1 MADAAIIPTDVHGV
15 AFSAAT
21 SLTKGPLTM
30 SLTKPFRNYA
40 AGASVALA
48 MMLASAPARAQNIF
62 FDWGSN
68 ETVNDSGREIVNFED
83 KARPG
88 ELIVSFG
95 DRRVFFIVA
104 PGKALSYPIAVPRE
118 KSKWAGVTSVSQK
131 RVNPSWTPTPE
142 MMIENPRLPP
152 WVPGGHPMNPLGTH
166 AMYLGSSAYRI
177 HGTDAPWT
185 IGTAA
190 SKGCVRMY
198 NKDVQDLYPRVPI
211 GTKVTV
217 TYQTYKF
224 SPVDGDSAK
233 SILAGLDKGKKFKAG
248 DDVAASAEQATK
260 KWHGDDSDDGAPVH
274 KTAANASDAAED
286 KDSADKSSSE
296 KRNSS
301 KAGDE
306 KTGSE
311 KNDAGESAD
320 TTPAHDTD
328 SDAALEHKTHNRD
341 KHAVETGSV
350 ETDKPKDKDK
360 SEAGDKAGSEAAREK
375 ADAKE
380 RMASKE
386 KLEAKARKA
395 AASED
400 ASAIANRALA
410 AAERAAAAAERA
422 ADAAER
428 ASAAAIKATSRSEH
442 ASESNSEPTKAAE
455 AAPAMAWPVVKSGT
469 P

>member
-1 MADAAIIPTDVHGV
+1 
-15 AFSAAT
+15 
-21 SLTKGPLTM
+21 M
-30 SLTKPFRNYA
+30 SLTKPFRIYA
-40 AGASVALA
+40 ASASVALA

-68 ETVNDSGREIVNFED
+68 ESVNDSGREIVNFED

-95 DRRVFFIVA
+95 DRRVFYIVA

-131 RVNPSWTPTPE
+131 RVSPSWTPTPE
-142 MMIENPRLPP
+142 MIRENPRLPP

-166 AMYLGSSAYRI
+166 ALYLGSSAYRI

-198 NKDVQDLYPRVPI
+198 NKDVQDLYPRVPV

-224 SPVDGDSAK
+224 SPLDGDSAK
-233 SILAGLDKGKKFKAG
+233 GILAGLDKGKKFKAG
-248 DDVAASAEQATK
+248 DDVATSAEKATK
-260 KWHGDDSDDGAPVH
+260 KWRGDDSDDGAPIQ
-274 KTAANASDAAED
+274 KTVANASDED
-286 KDSADKSSSE
+286 RNKDKDKDKDEDSADKSSPG
-296 KRNSS
+296 NSDKS
-301 KAGDE
+301 DKETSG
-306 KTGSE
+306 K
-311 KNDAGESAD
+311 SAD
-320 TTPAHDTD
+320 TTAAGDAD
-328 SDAALEHKTHNRD
+328 SDAALERKTRNRD
-341 KHAVETGSV
+341 KPAVETGSV
-350 ETDKPKDKDK
+350 DTDKAKDKDK
-360 SEAGDKAGSEAAREK
+360 SEAGDKSDSEAAREK

-386 KLEAKARKA
+386 KLDAKARKA

-428 ASAAAIKATSRSEH
+428 ASAAAIKATSKSDH
-442 ASESNSEPTKAAE
+442 ASESNSEPTKSAE

>member
-1 MADAAIIPTDVHGV
+1 M
-15 AFSAAT
+15 
-21 SLTKGPLTM
+21 K
-30 SLTKPFRNYA
+30 LTKPFR
-40 AGASVALA
+40 AGAATAVAVFAA
-48 MMLASAPARAQNIF
+48 MLCAAPASAQSIF

-95 DRRVFFIVA
+95 DRRVYFLVG

-166 AMYLGSSAYRI
+166 ALYLGSSAYRI

-198 NKDVQDLYPRVPI
+198 NKDVQDLYPRVPV

-217 TYQTYKF
+217 TYQTYKT
-224 SPVDGDSAK
+224 SPLDSESSK
-233 SILAGLDKGKKFKAG
+233 GLLATLDKGKKIKG
-248 DDVAASAEQATK
+248 DDDVAAAADQATK
-260 KWHGDDSDDGAPVH
+260 KFRGDDSDGDARVQKAAATASEAVGKDIAPDS
-274 KTAANASDAAED
+274 ASDGEKQAAVKSESD
-286 KDSADKSSSE
+286 KATPDKDHTGKDSAGKSSVAAVEGSSE
-296 KRNSS
+296 
-301 KAGDE
+301 
-306 KTGSE
+306 T
-311 KNDAGESAD
+311 
-320 TTPAHDTD
+320 
-328 SDAALEHKTHNRD
+328 DAAAPSKKRPSE

-350 ETDKPKDKDK
+350 DKSSDKASDKAISSAKAEEKDKV
-360 SEAGDKAGSEAAREK
+360 A
-375 ADAKE
+375 AKE
-380 RMASKE
+380 RLTSKDASGTLSHKQ
-386 KLEAKARKA
+386 A
-395 AASED
+395 AGED

-428 ASAAAIKATSRSEH
+428 ASAAAIKASSK
-442 ASESNSEPTKAAE
+442 EPAKSAE
-455 AAPAMAWPVVKSGT
+455 AAAPMEWPVVKSGT

>member
-1 MADAAIIPTDVHGV
+1 MFAGKTVRARFSGAAAVLALILGN
-15 AFSAAT
+15 ASLSAQ
-21 SLTKGPLTM
+21 
-30 SLTKPFRNYA
+30 
-40 AGASVALA
+40 
-48 MMLASAPARAQNIF
+48 AQAQSIF

-95 DRRVFFIVA
+95 DRRVFLIVA

-131 RVNPSWTPTPE
+131 RVSPSWTPTPE

-166 AMYLGSSAYRI
+166 ALYLGSSAYRI

-198 NKDVQDLYPRVPI
+198 NKDVQDLYPRVPV

-217 TYQTYKF
+217 TYNTYKF
-224 SPVDGDSAK
+224 SAVDSESAK
-233 SILAGLDKGKKFKAG
+233 GILASLDKGKKIAPAG
-248 DDVAASAEQATK
+248 DVAAAAEQATK
-260 KWHGDDSDDGAPVH
+260 KWRGDDSGDSAPVH
-274 KTAANASDAAED
+274 KAAQQDE
-286 KDSADKSSSE
+286 
-296 KRNSS
+296 
-301 KAGDE
+301 GDE
-306 KTGSE
+306 KNRNPAADPDASAKPE
-311 KNDAGESAD
+311 KHQSASRHDAD
-320 TTPAHDTD
+320 PAR
-328 SDAALEHKTHNRD
+328 DATVDLDDREAAAAQAAAERRMKHKD
-341 KHAVETGSV
+341 AVETGSV
-350 ETDKPKDKDK
+350 EHDKQKPSDKAEAKDKADVNDKAEVKDKP
-360 SEAGDKAGSEAAREK
+360 AARK
-375 ADAKE
+375 PAN
-380 RMASKE
+380 
-386 KLEAKARKA
+386 
-395 AASED
+395 ED
-400 ASAIANRALA
+400 ASVIAKRALA

-428 ASAAAIKATSRSEH
+428 ASVAAVKASSGKVP
-442 ASESNSEPTKAAE
+442 ASEAKSSGETSSMSGWPVVKSASASGSSSGSASD
-455 AAPAMAWPVVKSGT
+455 AAPMSAWPVVKSAT

>member
-1 MADAAIIPTDVHGV
+1 M
-15 AFSAAT
+15 
-21 SLTKGPLTM
+21 K
-30 SLTKPFRNYA
+30 LTKPFR
-40 AGASVALA
+40 AGAATAVAVFAA
-48 MMLASAPARAQNIF
+48 MLCAAPASAQSIF

-95 DRRVFFIVA
+95 DRRVYFLVG

-166 AMYLGSSAYRI
+166 ALYLGSSAYRI

-198 NKDVQDLYPRVPI
+198 NKDVQDLYPRVPV

-217 TYQTYKF
+217 TYQTYKT
-224 SPVDGDSAK
+224 SPLDSESSK
-233 SILAGLDKGKKFKAG
+233 GLLATLDKGKKIKG
-248 DDVAASAEQATK
+248 DDDVAAAADQATK
-260 KWHGDDSDDGAPVH
+260 KFRGDDSDGDARVQKAAATASEAVVKNIAPDS
-274 KTAANASDAAED
+274 ASDGEKQAAVKSESD
-286 KDSADKSSSE
+286 KATPDKDHTGKDSAGKSSVAAVEGSSE
-296 KRNSS
+296 
-301 KAGDE
+301 
-306 KTGSE
+306 T
-311 KNDAGESAD
+311 
-320 TTPAHDTD
+320 
-328 SDAALEHKTHNRD
+328 DAAAPSKKRPSE

-350 ETDKPKDKDK
+350 DKSSDKASDKAVSSAKSDEKDKV
-360 SEAGDKAGSEAAREK
+360 A
-375 ADAKE
+375 AKE
-380 RMASKE
+380 RLTSKDASGTVSHKQ
-386 KLEAKARKA
+386 A
-395 AASED
+395 AGED

-428 ASAAAIKATSRSEH
+428 ASAAAIKASSK
-442 ASESNSEPTKAAE
+442 EPAKSAE
-455 AAPAMAWPVVKSGT
+455 AAAPMEWPVVKSGT

>member
-1 MADAAIIPTDVHGV
+1 M
-15 AFSAAT
+15 
-21 SLTKGPLTM
+21 K
-30 SLTKPFRNYA
+30 LTKPFR
-40 AGASVALA
+40 AGAATAVAVFAA
-48 MMLASAPARAQNIF
+48 MLCAAPASAQSIF

-95 DRRVFFIVA
+95 DRRVYFLVG

-166 AMYLGSSAYRI
+166 ALYLGSSAYRI

-198 NKDVQDLYPRVPI
+198 NKDVQDLYPRVPV

-217 TYQTYKF
+217 TYQTYKT
-224 SPVDGDSAK
+224 SPLDSESSK
-233 SILAGLDKGKKFKAG
+233 GLLATLDKGKKIKG
-248 DDVAASAEQATK
+248 DDDVAAAADQATK
-260 KWHGDDSDDGAPVH
+260 KFRGDDSDGDARVQKAAATASEAVVKNIAPDS
-274 KTAANASDAAED
+274 ASDGEKQAAVKSESD
-286 KDSADKSSSE
+286 KATPDKDHTGKDSAGKSSVAAVEGSSE
-296 KRNSS
+296 
-301 KAGDE
+301 
-306 KTGSE
+306 T
-311 KNDAGESAD
+311 
-320 TTPAHDTD
+320 
-328 SDAALEHKTHNRD
+328 DAAAPSKKRPSE

-350 ETDKPKDKDK
+350 DKSSDKASDKAISSAKSDEKDK
-360 SEAGDKAGSEAAREK
+360 AA
-375 ADAKE
+375 AKE
-380 RMASKE
+380 RLTSKDASGTVSHKQ
-386 KLEAKARKA
+386 A
-395 AASED
+395 AGED

-428 ASAAAIKATSRSEH
+428 ASAAAIKASSK
-442 ASESNSEPTKAAE
+442 EPAKSAE
-455 AAPAMAWPVVKSGT
+455 AAAPMEWPVVKSGT